1 MFLKVLNS
9 LLPHRALEVRENP
22 SRLALGGGGINVDAG
37 GGRPDQ

>member
-9 LLPHRALEVRENP
+9 LLPHRALEVCENP